1 MECTTIRKDVNG
13 LEFEKPKAKFDT
25 LEKAITHC
33 QKENVREER
42 TEKVAPYKCKTCCK
56 YHVGR
61 NGSLITEKEKEKL
74 KKLLEPKF
82 TVVGKI
88 DLDSIWKPKPKFK

>member
-1 MECTTIRKDVNG
+1 MECTTKKTHDGIVI
-13 LEFEKPKAKFDT
+13 EKPKRQYNT
-25 LEKAITHC
+25 LEDAITRC
-33 QKENVREER
+33 RRDNVREER

-82 TVVGKI
+82 TIVGKI
-88 DLDSIWKPKPKFK
+88 DLDSVWKPKSK